1 MKNFKNFED
10 KIKINFKDKK
20 LLIQAFMH
28 RSYINENPS
37 EGMEHNERLE
47 FLGDAV
53 LELIITEYLYKKYP
67 DKTEGD
73 LTSYRAA
80 LVNAN
85 MLSEVANETGMEEY
99 LLLSKGEKKDKGKA
113 RQYILANAFE
123 ALVGA
128 MYLDRGYDIAFSFL
142 KKYLFKKIDE
152 VMKKKSWIDSKS
164 LFQEKAQEF
173 EDITPVYKVLNEFG
187 PDHDKVFTV
196 GVYLRDNLVTEGK
209 GSSKQEAE
217 QDAARHGLKAKNW
230 AD

>member
-128 MYLDRGYDIAFSFL
+128 MYLDRGYDISFSFL
-142 KKYLFKKIDE
+142 KKSLFKKIDE

-187 PDHDKVFTV
+187 PDHDKIFTV

-217 QDAARHGLKAKNW
+217 QDAARHALKSKNW